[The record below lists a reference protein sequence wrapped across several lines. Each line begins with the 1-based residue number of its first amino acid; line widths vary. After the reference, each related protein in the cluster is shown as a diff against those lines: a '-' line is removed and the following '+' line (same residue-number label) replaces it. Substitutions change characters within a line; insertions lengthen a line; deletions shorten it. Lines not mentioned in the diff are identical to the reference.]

1 MQQAVGIIQ
10 SEQMIADQIRAN
22 QAGLAQGALN
32 AALTKK
38 PVNPCTRTGV
48 YGMPLE
54 MISERVSRKQRSRE
68 VGRSGGCGGTQGAAG
83 VG

>member
-48 YGMPLE
+48 
-54 MISERVSRKQRSRE
+54 
-68 VGRSGGCGGTQGAAG
+68 
-83 VG
+83 